1 MRLVIDGRRLTPER
15 TGVGRYLETLLEE
28 WAVVGPPWEPVMVAL
43 ADPTAPARLPRI
55 DGLEYRVVGANWP
68 GLIWERFGLG
78 GLLQRGDF
86 LFAPAN
92 FVPTH
97 WRGPTVSV
105 IHDVIQFVQP
115 SSFSWRVRAW
125 YGWRYRLTA
134 SRSHRILTP
143 SHATARDVM
152 SRLKVPPQ
160 RVVVAHPGIGP
171 EFLPV
176 RRDSVRSRE
185 TRRAAGLRDE
195 DRYFLFLGKRTRRRR
210 IDLLIEAYQAAR
222 LQRPHLAERLVLG
235 GKPSFAG
242 DALPPTLPEG
252 VLDLG
257 YLPESQ
263 LRVWLSGATALIYP
277 SDYEG
282 FGLPVIEAMACGCP
296 VVTCRNSALT
306 EAGGDA
312 AIYLDRL
319 DVESLAQTLLRLA
332 EDTDQRQFHID
343 RGLRHVAAFSRSRFA
358 RIVADELL
366 EVRDAFASRLD
377 RRARRAGSF
386 LWRTFPEVPRH
397 VEPTR
402 DFPDWRTEHV
412 PDHRHVS

>member
-28 WAVVGPPWEPVMVAL
+28 WSVVGPPWEPAIVAL
-43 ADPTAPARLPRI
+43 TDPTAPARLPKI
-55 DGLEYRVVGANWP
+55 DGLDYRVIGANWP
-68 GLIWERFGLG
+68 GLAWERFGLG
-78 GLLQRGDF
+78 RLLRRGDL

-105 IHDVIQFVQP
+105 IHDLIQFVQP

-125 YGWRYRLTA
+125 YGWRYRLAA

-143 SHATARDVM
+143 SHATARDVT

-176 RRDSVRSRE
+176 RRDSARARQV
-185 TRRAAGLRDE
+185 RRASGLRDE

-210 IDLLIEAYQAAR
+210 VDLLLKAYQNAR
-222 LQRPHLAERLVLG
+222 LQRPDLVERLVLG
-235 GKPSFAG
+235 GKPSF
-242 DALPPTLPEG
+242 DTDTLPASLPEG
-252 VLDLG
+252 VLDAG
-257 YLPESQ
+257 YLPESH
-263 LRVWLSGATALIYP
+263 LRIWLSGATALIYP

-312 AIYLDRL
+312 AIYLERL
-319 DVESLAQTLLRLA
+319 DVESLTATLLRLA
-332 EDTDQRQFHID
+332 DDHDQRQIHID

-366 EVRDAFASRLD
+366 DVRDAFSPRID
-377 RRARRAGSF
+377 RRARRAGGF
-386 LWRTFPEVPRH
+386 LWRVAPELPRR

-402 DFPDWRTEHV
+402 DFPDWRTERST
-412 PDHRHVS
+412 DHHHDL